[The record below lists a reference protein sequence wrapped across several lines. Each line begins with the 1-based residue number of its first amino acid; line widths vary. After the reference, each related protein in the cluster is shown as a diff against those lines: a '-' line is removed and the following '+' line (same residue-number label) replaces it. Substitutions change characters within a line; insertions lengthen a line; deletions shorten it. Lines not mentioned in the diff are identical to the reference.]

1 MSAMTRTIY
10 ESSNGDRWLLVR
22 GSAGGGVSVL
32 HVANAA
38 SGGQKTD
45 FELDAFLLRQQGS
58 PQCQAL
64 LRLIGTLVEE
74 GAPDA

>member
-1 MSAMTRTIY
+1 MSAQTRTIY
-10 ESSNGDRWLLVR
+10 ESSNGDRWLLIR
-22 GSAGGGVSVL
+22 GSSGGGVSVL

-45 FELDAFLLRQQGS
+45 FEIDAFLIRHRGS
-58 PQCQAL
+58 PQCQEL

-74 GAPDA
+74 ADRA